1 MVELGSEVKK
11 YRVGDMVG
19 VGCIVGS
26 CGSCLCCDSNKE
38 QYCNSRIFTYNGIYK
53 DGRPTQGGF
62 SSHMV
67 VHQK

>member
-38 QYCNSRIFTYNGIYK
+38 QYCSRICWNFYVWTYIINLIIL
-53 DGRPTQGGF
+53 
-62 SSHMV
+62 
-67 VHQK
+67 